1 MEMTNTNANAM
12 NALNIDL
19 QFSHQVDSNLK
30 SNFKSLLQMVL
41 DHAPSDAYCR
51 ALMTKS
57 EDKYRV
63 LVLIR
68 SQEATF
74 LSQEVSNS
82 PQLLM
87 ESIRNDLMDQIRR
100 WRRVREVSAAVS

>member
-1 MEMTNTNANAM
+1 MDFSNAM
-12 NALNIDL
+12 NALNVDL
-19 QFSHQVDSNLK
+19 QFSHQIDQPVK
-30 SNFKSLLQMVL
+30 SSFKSLLQMVL

-51 ALMTKS
+51 ALMTRG

-74 LSQEVSNS
+74 LSQEVSSS
-82 PQLLM
+82 PQMLM

-100 WRRVREVSAAVS
+100 WRRVREVQAAVS

>member
-1 MEMTNTNANAM
+1 MDLSNAM
-12 NALNIDL
+12 NALNVDL
-19 QFSHQVDSNLK
+19 QFSHQIDQNIK
-30 SNFKSLLQMVL
+30 SGFKSLLHMVL

-51 ALMTKS
+51 ALMTKG

-74 LSQEVSNS
+74 LSQEVSTS
-82 PQLLM
+82 PQALLD
-87 ESIRNDLMDQIRR
+87 SIRNDLMDQIRR
-100 WRRVREVSAAVS
+100 WRRVREISAAVS